1 MPPTQSVP
9 SSVSRV
15 FAPAPGS
22 KPSFTTCPQRN
33 AFLPPSAGSS
43 RQPPVRNPH
52 SRRAP
57 MQRVPSSSA
66 GSSRQPPV
74 RNPHSRRAPMQ
85 SVRSSVNRVFAPAPG
100 SKPSFTTCPNAKR
113 SFLRQPGLRAS
124 PRFGPLLLLS
134 RVFAPAPGSKPS
146 FTTCPNAKRS
156 FLRQPGLRASPR
168 FGGSN
173 TRGQLAI
180 HHARR
185 RATGT
190 CQPLLHSTKKK
201 RWSKFPSTTSSYYSD
216 QIRFP
221 CGKVSYL
228 GLVASASSVSSRT
241 RVATGIAAVAT
252 TGVAAAATEAAAETT
267 TAAGEQAANS
277 RQQAANATSNS
288 LSDART
294 ATAAVATSTWVT
306 VAAARSAA
314 DGYRNLFF
322 DAARNANGAGVRNL

>member
-1 MPPTQSVP
+1 MNGSRRQPTKLRIWGLLEPLERGRYSLLL
-9 SSVSRV
+9 VSRV
-15 FAPAPGS
+15 SAPAPGS
-22 KPSFTTCPQRN
+22 AART
-33 AFLPPSAGSS
+33 
-43 RQPPVRNPH
+43 
-52 SRRAP
+52 
-57 MQRVPSSSA
+57 RV
-66 GSSRQPPV
+66 
-74 RNPHSRRAPMQ
+74 
-85 SVRSSVNRVFAPAPG
+85 
-100 SKPSFTTCPNAKR
+100 
-113 SFLRQPGLRAS
+113 
-124 PRFGPLLLLS
+124 
-134 RVFAPAPGSKPS
+134 
-146 FTTCPNAKRS
+146 
-156 FLRQPGLRASPR
+156 
-168 FGGSN
+168 
-173 TRGQLAI
+173 GQLAI
-180 HHARR
+180 HHALRK
-185 RATGT
+185 ATGT
-190 CQPLLHSTKKK
+190 CQQPLTQQKK
-201 RWSKFPSTTSSYYSD
+201 RWSKFPSTTSSYSSD

-322 DAARNANGAGVRNL
+322 DATRNANGAGVRNL

>member
-1 MPPTQSVP
+1 MTNL
-9 SSVSRV
+9 R
-15 FAPAPGS
+15 
-22 KPSFTTCPQRN
+22 FTTPFAGPQ
-33 AFLPPSAGSS
+33 G
-43 RQPPVRNPH
+43 
-52 SRRAP
+52 
-57 MQRVPSSSA
+57 
-66 GSSRQPPV
+66 
-74 RNPHSRRAPMQ
+74 
-85 SVRSSVNRVFAPAPG
+85 
-100 SKPSFTTCPNAKR
+100 
-113 SFLRQPGLRAS
+113 RAS
-124 PRFGPLLLLS
+124 HFSL
-134 RVFAPAPGSKPS
+134 
-146 FTTCPNAKRS
+146 N
-156 FLRQPGLRASPR
+156 
-168 FGGSN
+168 
-173 TRGQLAI
+173 
-180 HHARR
+180 
-185 RATGT
+185 
-190 CQPLLHSTKKK
+190 KKK
-201 RWSKFPSTTSSYYSD
+201 RWSKFPSITSSYYSD

-252 TGVAAAATEAAAETT
+252 TGVAAAATESAAETT

>member
-1 MPPTQSVP
+1 MQSVR

-22 KPSFTTCPQRN
+22 AARTRVANLRFTTPFAGPQ
-33 AFLPPSAGSS
+33 G
-43 RQPPVRNPH
+43 
-52 SRRAP
+52 
-57 MQRVPSSSA
+57 
-66 GSSRQPPV
+66 
-74 RNPHSRRAPMQ
+74 
-85 SVRSSVNRVFAPAPG
+85 
-100 SKPSFTTCPNAKR
+100 
-113 SFLRQPGLRAS
+113 RAS
-124 PRFGPLLLLS
+124 HFS
-134 RVFAPAPGSKPS
+134 R
-146 FTTCPNAKRS
+146 N
-156 FLRQPGLRASPR
+156 
-168 FGGSN
+168 
-173 TRGQLAI
+173 
-180 HHARR
+180 
-185 RATGT
+185 
-190 CQPLLHSTKKK
+190 KKK

-322 DAARNANGAGVRNL
+322 DAARNANGASVRNL